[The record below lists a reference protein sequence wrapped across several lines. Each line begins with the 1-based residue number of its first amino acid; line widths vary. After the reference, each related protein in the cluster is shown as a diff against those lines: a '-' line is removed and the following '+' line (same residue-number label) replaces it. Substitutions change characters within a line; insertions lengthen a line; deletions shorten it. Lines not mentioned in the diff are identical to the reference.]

1 VATEAV
7 GLDEATHAGSH
18 TKKCARLQ
26 RNHHATTMTGMKT
39 KVAHEIS

>member
-7 GLDEATHAGSH
+7 GFDEATRAGNH
-18 TKKCARLQ
+18 QQMRALQ

-39 KVAHEIS
+39 KAVHGIS